1 MTYKNKAISN
11 AMLAI
16 DSYIKAAKAA
26 EKASK
31 EAAANYR
38 GDMLK
43 KESERIYGNLA
54 AEKGRCADAVNA
66 ALAAMKRKIDALSFV
81 NLDAAAIS
89 PDFAFLNLPVTL
101 STRQLTELAE
111 RNKADG
117 LFIQALNEYAKT
129 HNTDLVFETRAD
141 ALNRA
146 YNEFKR
152 YTAAAVDTTAD
163 LNENADALSWD
174 MLAGLDAIESIDN
187 MFCEGGE

>member
-16 DSYIKAAKAA
+16 DNYIKAAKAA
-26 EKASK
+26 EKARK
-31 EAAANYR
+31 EVAANYR

-43 KESERIYGNLA
+43 KESERIYGQLLA
-54 AEKGRCADAVNA
+54 VKGRCADAVNA
-66 ALAAMKRKIDALSFV
+66 ALADMKRRIDAFSLVS
-81 NLDAAAIS
+81 LDAATIS
-89 PDFAFLNLPVTL
+89 QDFAFLNLPVTL
-101 STRQLTELAE
+101 STGQLTQLAE
-111 RNKADG
+111 RNKTDG

-129 HNTDLVFETRAD
+129 HNIDLVFETRAD
-141 ALNRA
+141 ALTRA
-146 YNEFKR
+146 YNEFKG

-187 MFCEGGE
+187 MFCEDGE

>member
-1 MTYKNKAISN
+1 MTYKNKLINN

-43 KESERIYGNLA
+43 KESERIYGNLT
-54 AEKGRCADAVNA
+54 AEKGRCADAVTA
-66 ALAAMKRKIDALSFV
+66 ALADMKRQIEALALPK
-81 NLDAAAIS
+81 LDASKIS

-101 STRQLTELAE
+101 STGQLTQLAE
-111 RNKADG
+111 RNKTDG

-152 YTAAAVDTTAD
+152 YTAFAVDTTTD
-163 LNENADALSWD
+163 LAENADALSWD
-174 MLAGLDAIESIDN
+174 ILSALDAVESIDN
-187 MFCEGGE
+187 TFSEGSN